1 MHVDWDLYSY
11 RGDDLVCVVRS
22 MCYLSF
28 FLFLIS
34 FGFLLFLELKGGPL
48 RVGSTWREVYVR

>member
-1 MHVDWDLYSY
+1 MHVNWDLYSY
-11 RGDDLVCVVRS
+11 RGDYLVCAVRN

-34 FGFLLFLELKGGPL
+34 FGFLLFLELKRGPL
-48 RVGSTWREVYVR
+48 RVGSAWREVYVR

>member
-34 FGFLLFLELKGGPL
+34 FGLFLELKGRPL